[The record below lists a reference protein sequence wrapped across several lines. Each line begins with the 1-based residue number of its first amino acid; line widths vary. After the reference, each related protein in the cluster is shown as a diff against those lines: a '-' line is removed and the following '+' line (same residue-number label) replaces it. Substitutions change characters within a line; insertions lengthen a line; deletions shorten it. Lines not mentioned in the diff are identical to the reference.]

1 MEESVCFFFCS
12 AGRRNLFFFFS
23 VSGMVESVNFFF
35 LVQPV
40 GINVY
45 KIYLSL
51 LFYLLLLIII
61 YSSFLLHSSPDEGV
75 EYRPRNALYF

>member
-1 MEESVCFFFCS
+1 MEESVCLFF
-12 AGRRNLFFFFS
+12 LFSRKEESVFFFS